1 MNGSNDIGEVAF
13 KIIDV
18 SNGLINIFLDFF
30 DNFIQ
35 LIVVDG
41 EIVFKD
47 SDCLFT
53 GFSENSGDFV
63 NEINFGD
70 KHSGEEWSD

>member
-1 MNGSNDIGEVAF
+1 MNGSDDVGEVAL
-13 KIIDV
+13 KVINV
-18 SNGLINIFLDFF
+18 SNGLIDIFSDFI

-35 LIVVDG
+35 LIIVDG

>member
-1 MNGSNDIGEVAF
+1 MNGSDNVGEVAL
-13 KIIDV
+13 KVINV
-18 SNGLINIFLDFF
+18 SNCLIDIFSDFI

-35 LIVVDG
+35 LIIVDG

-47 SDCLFT
+47 SDCLFA
-53 GFSENSGDFV
+53 GFSENGGDFI

-70 KHSGEEWSD
+70 EHSGEEWSD